1 MRFINRQETEGMNA
15 ECVLLKR
22 QIDSMHV
29 RIELLEK
36 MSGGGTKTKEGD
48 LNNLI
53 VKIEGLQEQVSPH
66 LQC

>member
-1 MRFINRQETEGMNA
+1 MNA

-36 MSGGGTKTKEGD
+36 ISGGGTKTNKGD